1 MAINL
6 YAAKI
11 LKDNDNNEYV
21 NNYVDFTIAKASLV
35 TTNGNNRN
43 ITGDYLEYNIMINVN
58 TGVGSV
64 DVVPT
69 NIITMIRD
77 ALGLTEDF
85 NDYNSLVGTTINIF
99 ESPSISSKLNCC
111 FYIDSYNSFGSTL
124 NILFGDISRS
134 IYIRLPFTSLLK
146 HDDSY
151 YNYKCFIIPPAYDGT
166 SLTDLLNNL
175 RSAEERYFKN
185 RLYTK
190 YMNTPPYAPMYIYT
204 CDNPTN
210 NTTFTSIKPSGFWT
224 YEDIIYDFVNLSR
237 FANWYTMFTG
247 KYFYGTPFRLEFDGE
262 YKGMTHFDLGVTISP
277 NVYDDGLEFSST
289 SETTPI
295 TQYNSRGFSY
305 YNVGHDITYFFD
317 TSNDNE
323 QIIYLK
329 NGYMKRYKKDGNYHY
344 QINNSDLGI
353 DIFCGGVWDFE
364 SGQGVY
370 GYDRTLKG
378 LYIIVNPSFAN
389 IPIGSWLRLIPLS
402 LENYNYDDCPLFFG
416 SYGFGRINKGDTIE
430 DSVYGQTSYVD
441 WDNLNFNN
449 FYDYYAVPGLFTNYR
464 YPTNSQTSNIVS
476 DELTCNYTFWNNFL
490 SGIFDESGGANIGGG
505 SIGGGTSSTGGG
517 NGNFN
522 DASFGVNSVLDIIN
536 PSFYQLSNSKFLN
549 CYVLDNTALV
559 DFSKQCWNTN
569 WKFEDIERYFGNN
582 EKPMDSLI
590 GVKYYSCVVPGNVPT
605 ENLISICGN
614 NMLIETSS
622 IIKKLAN
629 EVLNIDFGS
638 IELEEYFGNF
648 VDYDET
654 KINIVLPYVGIKTL
668 NTREIMGGS
677 IRLNAIIDFI
687 DGSIIYYLSLTKNN
701 ITNVIETWQGVCSY
715 DIPISQFDNSERVNT
730 LINGATSI
738 ATGAVSGAIFGSVP
752 GAIAGGVTGAIGLA
766 TNALS
771 TRPTINKIGNFAGSR
786 QSITKAY
793 LIIERPKQSLP
804 DNYNK
809 IYGYPSNIYSKFIAL
824 TGFTIVGS
832 VHLENMGVATS
843 EEINEI
849 ETLLKQGVI
858 F

>member
-1 MAINL
+1 MAIHL
-6 YAAKI
+6 YAAEI
-11 LKDNDNNEYV
+11 LKDSNNLEYV
-21 NNYVDFTIAKASLV
+21 NNFEDFIISKASL
-35 TTNGNNRN
+35 TTDVGNTNN
-43 ITGDYLEYNIMINVN
+43 ITSSVLEYNIMLNVN

-64 DVVPT
+64 DEVPT
-69 NIITMIRD
+69 NIITMLRN
-77 ALGLTEDF
+77 ALGLDASF
-85 NDYNSLVGTTINIF
+85 SNYSSLVGKTINIF
-99 ESPSISSKLNCC
+99 DSPNLSNKLNCS
-111 FYIDSYNSFGSTL
+111 FYIDSYNSYGSTL
-124 NILFGDISRS
+124 NILFGDVSRS
-134 IYIRLPFTSLLK
+134 IFIRMPFTSLLQNT
-146 HDDSY
+146 DESY
-151 YNYKCFIIPPAYDGT
+151 DYRCFIIPPSYDGT
-166 SLTDLLNNL
+166 TLNDLLNNL
-175 RSAEERYFKN
+175 RTVEERYFKN
-185 RLYTK
+185 RQYNK
-190 YMNTPPYAPMYIYT
+190 YFNTPSLAPFYLYVN
-204 CDNPTN
+204 DDPNN
-210 NTTFTSIKPSGFWT
+210 NTTFNSYHPSGFWQ
-224 YEDIIYDFVNLSR
+224 YEDLLSDFVNLSR
-237 FANWYTMFTG
+237 YSNWYTMFTG
-247 KYFYGTPFRLEFDGE
+247 KYFFGTPFRFEFDGE
-262 YKGMTHFDLGVTISP
+262 YKGLKYLDLGVTISP
-277 NVYDDGLEFSST
+277 NVYDEGLEFDSGFDF
-289 SETTPI
+289 EPI
-295 TQYNSRGFSY
+295 TLSRGFSY
-305 YNVGHDITYFFD
+305 YTVGHDISYFFD
-317 TSNDNE
+317 SNTDNE
-323 QIIYLK
+323 QILYLK
-329 NGYMKRYKKDGNYHY
+329 NGYIKRYKKDGAYHY
-344 QINNSDLGI
+344 QLNNSDLGI
-353 DIFCGGVWDFE
+353 DVNFGGIKDFE
-364 SGQGVY
+364 SGKGAYGSDNTLRGVY
-370 GYDRTLKG
+370 LF
-378 LYIIVNPSFAN
+378 VNPNYAN
-389 IPIGSWLRLIPLS
+389 LPISSWLRMIPLT
-402 LENYNYDDCPLFFG
+402 LNNYNYEECPLFFG
-416 SYGFGRINKGDTIE
+416 SYGFMYSYVSGNTYAK
-430 DSVYGQTSYVD
+430 TSYVD
-441 WDNLNFNN
+441 YEIWTDTPS
-449 FYDYYAVPGLFTNYR
+449 VPGLYTNYR
-464 YPTNSQTSNIVS
+464 YKNNDRTSNNVTN
-476 DELTCNYTFWNNFL
+476 ELTCNYTFWFNFL
-490 SGIFDESGGANIGGG
+490 SGIFDESEGANIGGG
-505 SIGGGTSSTGGG
+505 SIGGGTSGTGGG

-522 DASFGVNSVLDIIN
+522 DASFGINSVLDVIN

-559 DFSKQCWNTN
+559 DFSRQCWNTN

-590 GVKYYSCVVPGNVPT
+590 GVKYYSCTVPANVPT

-622 IIKKLAN
+622 VIKKLAN

-677 IRLNAIIDFI
+677 IRLNAIVDFI

-715 DIPISQFDNSERVNT
+715 DLPISQFDNSDRVNT

-832 VHLENMGVATS
+832 VHLENMGFATS